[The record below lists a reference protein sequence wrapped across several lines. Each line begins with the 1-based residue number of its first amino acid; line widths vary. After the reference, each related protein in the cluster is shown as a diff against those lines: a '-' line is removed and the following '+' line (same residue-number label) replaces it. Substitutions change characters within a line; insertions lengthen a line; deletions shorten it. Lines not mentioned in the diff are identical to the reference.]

1 MKDKAEKVS
10 ACHVKKAMIEKLN
23 RVNNYD
29 KRMQEMIL
37 DNTIMVDTTGKAVG
51 QINGLSVLDLGDCMF
66 GKPSKIT
73 ANTFIG
79 KSGIVNIEREADMS
93 GTTHTKGVLIL
104 SAYIGE
110 KYAQDLPLALTA
122 SLCFEQ
128 LYGGV
133 DGDSASSTEIY
144 AILSS
149 LSGAPINQGIAVTGS
164 VNQKGEIQPIGGA
177 THKIEGFFDVCKARK
192 LTGEQGVIIP
202 IQNVKNLHLKDEV
215 IEAVKAGKFHIWPV
229 KTIDEGIEILT
240 GIPAGKKKKDGTYPK
255 GTINA
260 MAYDKLRQYALTVVN
275 FGKEEAGVTKY

>member
-1 MKDKAEKVS
+1 MVEKQ
-10 ACHVKKAMIEKLN
+10 N

-29 KRMQEMIL
+29 KRMQESIL
-37 DNTIMVDTTGKAVG
+37 DNTIMVETSGKAVG

-93 GTTHTKGVLIL
+93 GTSHTKGVLIL

-133 DGDSASSTEIY
+133 DGDSASSTEVY

-149 LSGAPINQGIAVTGS
+149 LYDVPITV
-164 VNQKGEIQPIGGA
+164 KDGA
-177 THKIEGFFDVCKARK
+177 T
-192 LTGEQGVIIP
+192 LNVI
-202 IQNVKNLHLKDEV
+202 N
-215 IEAVKAGKFHIWPV
+215 A
-229 KTIDEGIEILT
+229 TIDYVNITAGHYLPAIIVEGKGSIAQGLNVNGMVIYTILYQPT
-240 GIPAGKKKKDGTYPK
+240 TDYIQYMKRHHHHFY
-255 GTINA
+255 
-260 MAYDKLRQYALTVVN
+260 KLFL
-275 FGKEEAGVTKY
+275 K